1 MDRMREIID
10 REDLAKL
17 DYIAIVDTGSLEP
30 LKEIKKEALIALAVF
45 FGSVRL
51 IDNMMVSAEE

>member
-1 MDRMREIID
+1 
-10 REDLAKL
+10 
-17 DYIAIVDTGSLEP
+17 LEP

-51 IDNMMVSAEE
+51 IDNMMVAEE

>member
-17 DYIAIVDTGSLEP
+17 DYIAIVDTGSLEL
-30 LKEIKKEALIALAVF
+30 LKEIKKEVLIALAVF